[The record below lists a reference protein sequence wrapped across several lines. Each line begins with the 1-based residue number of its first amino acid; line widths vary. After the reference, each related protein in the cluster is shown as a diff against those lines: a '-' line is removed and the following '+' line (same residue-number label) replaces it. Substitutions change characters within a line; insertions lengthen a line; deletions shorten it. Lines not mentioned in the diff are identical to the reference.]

1 MNQIGNLF
9 AEPVAATHFSFLRGA
24 SPGPHM
30 VLTALLLGYAGIGI
44 ADRNTVAGVVR
55 AWAALRQ
62 LREEG
67 LPAPDKVREG
77 GSPGEYVWVEN
88 ADFAA
93 LPFTSDQMKAMAERF
108 KLATGARLVFVDG
121 TPDIV
126 VYPANRDGWGRL
138 CRLLSHSNRKEGV
151 KKGDCRL
158 VLDDLLNDARDLLLI
173 PMPGHRLDDLPA
185 LLARLDEAAPGA
197 VWLGATMHR
206 RGDDRRRLAR
216 LKSIAAATRTPLIA
230 TNDAL
235 YDSIGQRDL
244 QDVLTCI
251 REGVTIERAGR
262 RLEANAER
270 HLKLP
275 QEMARLFR
283 DAPEAI
289 AETQALFSRVEFD
302 LGQLKYEYP
311 DEPVPPGW
319 KDQDWLEELVRRCC
333 LIRYPDGVPEKVQG
347 LLKKELDLIAKLE
360 YARYF
365 LTIRQIVEFAESRG
379 ILCQGRGSAA
389 NSAVCYVL
397 GITAVDPAENDVLF
411 ERFISTERKEPPDI
425 DVDFEHER
433 REEVIQW
440 IYEFYGRERAGIAAT
455 VIHYRPRSAI
465 REVGKVLGLTEDVTA
480 RIADTNW
487 GSWGSEIGD
496 NRVRQAGLDP
506 KNPTIRRAVD
516 FAIRLL
522 GYPRHLSQHVGGFVL
537 SRGRLDET
545 VPIGN
550 AAMEDR
556 TFIEWDRD
564 DIDAV
569 GLMKV
574 DVLALGMLTCIRKA
588 FDLLREHEGIDWGL
602 ADVPK
607 ENDAT
612 YDMLC
617 EGKSLGV
624 FQVESRAQMN
634 MLPRLKPNKFY
645 DLVIQ
650 VAIVRPGPIQGNMVH
665 PYLKRR
671 AGIEKVTFP
680 APSPEHGPED
690 ELHHVLEK
698 TEGVPLFQEQA
709 MRLAMVAAKFSDIEA
724 NGLRKAM
731 ATFRNA
737 GTIGD
742 YEAMMV
748 ERMVARGYE
757 RDFAQR
763 CFEQIK
769 GFGSYGFPES
779 HAASFA
785 KLVYISSYLKRWHP
799 AAFAAALLNAQ
810 PMGFYAPAQIVREA
824 EENGGVEP
832 RPVDVNVSGWD
843 NGLEAVGHFE
853 ENGSVIPGDR
863 RETRDPCRSISE
875 RSAENP
881 LPEGEG
887 RVRGRPLDDV
897 ARPHRCDAAGAHLA
911 GRTASTSP
919 LPLSLQERGS
929 RAFSSEVDTGSREE
943 NALKQRPRAIPRF
956 EELRNCSTGVSAG
969 KGSDEPKQKHPF
981 ALRLGFRQIDGFKE
995 DWGKAIAKARDA
1007 GGPYRDVEELMRR
1020 AGLPARA
1027 LRLLADADAFRS
1039 LGLDRREALWAV
1051 RRLPDDAALPL
1062 FQAAQAR
1069 ELGREPAM
1077 ALPAMPLS
1085 EHIVADY
1092 QTVRLSLK
1100 GHPMQLLRPRFRR
1113 EGVLSCAET
1122 EGRADAAFV
1131 RTAGIVL
1138 VRQRPGNGNAIF
1150 VTLEDETGI
1159 ANVVIWARLFERF
1172 RREVMGARLML
1183 VEGRVQKSPEGVV
1196 HLMAQRILDRS
1207 PDLLSLSDTHR
1218 AEVPLPVDELKNP
1231 PLPRHRHP
1239 RNVRILPKSR
1249 DFH

>member
-1 MNQIGNLF
+1 MNQIANAF
-9 AEPVAATHFSFLRGA
+9 AEPVAASHFSFLRGA

-30 VLTALLLGYAGIGI
+30 VLTALLLGYSGIGI

-55 AWAALRQ
+55 AWAALKQ
-62 LREEG
+62 LREDG
-67 LPAPDKVREG
+67 LPAPDKVRQG
-77 GSPGEYVWVEN
+77 GSPGEYIWVEN
-88 ADFAA
+88 PDFADH
-93 LPFTSDQMKAMAERF
+93 PIEPEPMKAMAKKF
-108 KLATGARLVFVDG
+108 KLATGTRLVFADG

-126 VYPANRDGWGRL
+126 VYPANRAGWGRL
-138 CRLLSHSNRKEGV
+138 CRLLSHGNLKDGVRKGE
-151 KKGDCRL
+151 CRL
-158 VLDDLLNDARDLLLI
+158 VLDDLLSDARDLLLI
-173 PMPGHRLDDLPA
+173 LIPGRSLDGLPA
-185 LLARLDEAAPGA
+185 LLARLDDAAPGA
-197 VWLGATMHR
+197 VWLAASMHR

-216 LKSIAAATRTPLIA
+216 LKTIATATRTPLIA

-235 YDSIGQRDL
+235 YDSIAQRDL

-251 REGVTIERAGR
+251 REGSTIERAGR
-262 RLEANAER
+262 LLESNAER

-289 AETQALFSRVEFD
+289 TETQHLFSRIEFD

-311 DEPVPPGW
+311 DEPIPPGW
-319 KDQDWLEELVRRCC
+319 KDQDWLVELVRRCC
-333 LIRYPDGVPEKVQG
+333 LIRYPDGVPEKVEK
-347 LLKKELDLIAKLE
+347 LLAKELDLIGKLE

-365 LTIRQIVEFAESRG
+365 LTIRQIVEFANSRG

-440 IYEFYGRERAGIAAT
+440 IYKFYGRERAGIAAT

-465 REVGKVLGLTEDVTA
+465 REAGKVLGLTEDVTA

-496 NRVRQAGLDP
+496 ARVRQAGLDP
-506 KNPTIRRAVD
+506 TNPTIRRAVD
-516 FAIRLL
+516 FATRLL

-550 AAMEDR
+550 AAMDDR

-564 DIDAV
+564 DIDEL

-588 FDLLREHEGIDWGL
+588 FDLIKANGGEDYAL
-602 ADVPK
+602 ADLK
-607 ENDAT
+607 DGDKGT
-612 YDMLC
+612 YEMLKK
-617 EGKSLGV
+617 GHSLGV

-634 MLPRLKPNKFY
+634 MLPRLKPEKFY

-671 AGIEKVTFP
+671 AGIEKVVF
-680 APSPEHGPED
+680 PSPKPPHPEN
-690 ELHHVLEK
+690 ELFEVLNK

-737 GTIGD
+737 GTIGN

-748 ERMVARGYE
+748 ERMVERGYE

-785 KLVYISSYLKRWHP
+785 KLVYISSFLKKHYP
-799 AAFAAALLNAQ
+799 AAFAAALLNSQ

-824 EENGGVEP
+824 EENGGVEA
-832 RPVDVNVSGWD
+832 RPADVNSSFLDNSLEPVS
-843 NGLEAVGHFE
+843 E
-853 ENGSVIPGDR
+853 SSSYRDR
-863 RETRDPCRSISE
+863 P
-875 RSAENP
+875 
-881 LPEGEG
+881 
-887 RVRGRPLDDV
+887 
-897 ARPHRCDAAGAHLA
+897 
-911 GRTASTSP
+911 
-919 LPLSLQERGS
+919 
-929 RAFSSEVDTGSREE
+929 SREGG
-943 NALKQRPRAIPRF
+943 R
-956 EELRNCSTGVSAG
+956 
-969 KGSDEPKQKHPF
+969 DPF
-981 ALRLGFRQIDGFKE
+981 ALRLGFRQIDGFKDE
-995 DWGKAIAKARDA
+995 WGNAIAGEREP

-1020 AGLPARA
+1020 ANLPARA
-1027 LRLLADADAFRS
+1027 MRLLADADAFRS

-1051 RRLPDDAALPL
+1051 RRLPDDPALPL
-1062 FQAAQAR
+1062 FQVAQAR
-1069 ELGREPAM
+1069 ELGSERSM
-1077 ALPAMPLS
+1077 ALPVMPLA

-1122 EGRADAAFV
+1122 EAKPDAAFV

-1138 VRQRPGNGNAIF
+1138 VRQRPGKGNAIF

-1159 ANVVIWARLFERF
+1159 TNVVIWARLFERF

-1183 VEGRVQKSPEGVV
+1183 VEGRVQKSVEGVT
-1196 HLMAQRILDRS
+1196 HLMAQRIADRS
-1207 PDLLSLSDTHR
+1207 IDLLSLSDTHR
-1218 AEVPLPVDELKNP
+1218 AEVPMPIDELKNP

>member
-1 MNQIGNLF
+1 MNQIANSF
-9 AEPVAATHFSFLRGA
+9 AEPVAASHFSFLRGA

-30 VLTALLLGYAGIGI
+30 VLTALLLGYSGLGIV
-44 ADRNTVAGVVR
+44 DRNTVSGVVR
-55 AWAALRQ
+55 AWAALKQ
-62 LREEG
+62 LREDG

-77 GSPGEYVWVEN
+77 GSPGEYYWAEN
-88 ADFAA
+88 PEFAA
-93 LPFTSDQMKAMAERF
+93 LPFTPAEMKAKAERF
-108 KLATGARLVFVDG
+108 KLATGTRLVFADG
-121 TPDIV
+121 TPDII
-126 VYPANRDGWGRL
+126 VYPANRAGWGRL
-138 CRLLSHSNRKEGV
+138 CRLLSHGNLKDGV
-151 KKGDCRL
+151 KKGECHL

-173 PMPGHRLDDLPA
+173 LMPERSLDGLPTLLAKLDD
-185 LLARLDEAAPGA
+185 AAPGA
-197 VWLGATMHR
+197 VWLAASMHR

-216 LKSIAAATRTPLIA
+216 LKAIAAATRTPLIA

-251 REGVTIERAGR
+251 REGTTIERAGR
-262 RLEANAER
+262 LLESNAER

-289 AETQALFSRVEFD
+289 AETQALFSRIEFD

-311 DEPVPPGW
+311 DEPIPPGW
-319 KDQDWLEELVRRCC
+319 KDQDWLVELVRRCC
-333 LIRYPDGVPEKVQG
+333 LIRYPEGVPEKVEK
-347 LLKKELDLIAKLE
+347 LLVKELDLIGKLE

-365 LTIRQIVEFAESRG
+365 LTIRQIVEFAESKG

-465 REVGKVLGLTEDVTA
+465 REAGKVLGLTEDVTA

-496 NRVRQAGLDP
+496 ARVRQAGLDP
-506 KNPTIRRAVD
+506 TNPTIRRAVD
-516 FAIRLL
+516 FATRLL

-564 DIDAV
+564 DIDEL

-588 FDLLREHEGIDWGL
+588 FDLIRDNGGQDYAL
-602 ADVPK
+602 ADIEGGDK
-607 ENDAT
+607 AT

-634 MLPRLKPNKFY
+634 MLPRLKPREFY

-671 AGIEKVTFP
+671 AGIEKVTYP
-680 APSPEHGPED
+680 SPSPEHGPLD
-690 ELHHVLEK
+690 ELYAVLKK
-698 TEGVPLFQEQA
+698 TFGVPLFQEQA

-737 GTIGD
+737 GTIHHFQD
-742 YEAMMV
+742 MMV
-748 ERMVARGYE
+748 ERMVERGYE

-785 KLVYISSYLKRWHP
+785 KLVYISSFLKKYYP
-799 AAFAAALLNAQ
+799 AAFAAALLNSQ

-824 EENGGVEP
+824 EENGGVEA
-832 RPVDVNVSGWD
+832 RPIDVNSSFLD
-843 NGLEAVGHFE
+843 NSLEAVSE
-853 ENGSVIPGDR
+853 SSSYCDRPR
-863 RETRDPCRSISE
+863 REGGRD
-875 RSAENP
+875 
-881 LPEGEG
+881 
-887 RVRGRPLDDV
+887 
-897 ARPHRCDAAGAHLA
+897 
-911 GRTASTSP
+911 
-919 LPLSLQERGS
+919 
-929 RAFSSEVDTGSREE
+929 
-943 NALKQRPRAIPRF
+943 
-956 EELRNCSTGVSAG
+956 
-969 KGSDEPKQKHPF
+969 PF
-981 ALRLGFRQIDGFKE
+981 ALRLGFRQIDGFKDE
-995 DWGKAIAKARDA
+995 WGKAIAQEREA

-1020 AGLPARA
+1020 ADLPARA
-1027 LRLLADADAFRS
+1027 MRLLADADAFRS
-1039 LGLDRREALWAV
+1039 MGLDRREALWAV
-1051 RRLPDDAALPL
+1051 RRLPDDPALPL
-1062 FQAAQAR
+1062 FQVAQAR
-1069 ELGREPAM
+1069 ELGSERSM
-1077 ALPAMPLS
+1077 ALPVMPLA

-1100 GHPMQLLRPRFRR
+1100 GHPMQLLRPLFRR

-1122 EGRADAAFV
+1122 EAKPDAAFV

-1138 VRQRPGNGNAIF
+1138 VRQRPGKGNAIF

-1159 ANVVIWARLFERF
+1159 TNVVIWARLFERF

-1183 VEGRVQKSPEGVV
+1183 VEGRVQKSVEGVT
-1196 HLMAQRILDRS
+1196 HLMAQRIADRS
-1207 PDLLSLSDTHR
+1207 IDLLSLSDTHR
-1218 AEVPLPVDELKNP
+1218 AEVPMPIDELKNP

>member
-1 MNQIGNLF
+1 MNQITNTF

-55 AWAALRQ
+55 AWAALKQ
-62 LREEG
+62 LREDG
-67 LPAPDKVREG
+67 LPAPDKIREG
-77 GSPGEYVWVEN
+77 GSPGEYFWVEN
-88 ADFAA
+88 PEFAG
-93 LPFTSDQMKAMAERF
+93 LPFTPEQMKAKVEGF
-108 KLATGARLVFVDG
+108 KLATGTRLVFADG

-126 VYPANRDGWGRL
+126 IYPANRAGWGRL
-138 CRLLSHSNRKEGV
+138 CRLLSHGNLKEGV
-151 KKGDCRL
+151 KKGECHL

-173 PMPGHRLDDLPA
+173 LMPARSLDSLPA
-185 LLARLDEAAPGA
+185 LLARLDDAAPGA
-197 VWLGATMHR
+197 VWLAASMHR

-216 LKSIAAATRTPLIA
+216 LKAIATATRTPLIA

-235 YDSIGQRDL
+235 YDSIAQRDL

-251 REGVTIERAGR
+251 REGTTIERAGR
-262 RLEANAER
+262 LLESNAER

-275 QEMARLFR
+275 HEMARLFR

-289 AETQALFSRVEFD
+289 AETQAMFSRIEFD
-302 LGQLKYEYP
+302 LRQLKYEYP
-311 DEPVPPGW
+311 DEPIPPGW
-319 KDQDWLEELVRRCC
+319 KDQDWLVELVRRCC
-333 LIRYPDGVPEKVQG
+333 LIRYPEGVSEKVEK
-347 LLKKELDLIAKLE
+347 LLAKELALIGQLE

-365 LTIRQIVEFAESRG
+365 LTIRQIVEFAESKG

-397 GITAVDPAENDVLF
+397 GITAVDPDENDVLF

-440 IYEFYGRERAGIAAT
+440 IYEKYGRHRAGIAAT

-465 REVGKVLGLTEDVTA
+465 REAGKVLGLTEDVTA

-496 NRVRQAGLDP
+496 ARIRQAGLDP
-506 KNPTIRRAVD
+506 TNPTIRRAVD
-516 FAIRLL
+516 FATRLL

-564 DIDAV
+564 DIDEL

-602 ADVPK
+602 ADVPNK
-607 ENDAT
+607 DKAT

-634 MLPRLKPNKFY
+634 MLPRLKPREFY

-671 AGIEKVTFP
+671 AGLEEVVFP
-680 APSPEHGPED
+680 QPASPHDPN
-690 ELHHVLEK
+690 ELHEVLNK
-698 TEGVPLFQEQA
+698 TLGVPLFQEQA
-709 MRLAMVAAKFSDIEA
+709 MKLAMVAAEFSDIEA

-737 GTIGD
+737 GTIHHFQD
-742 YEAMMV
+742 MMV
-748 ERMVARGYE
+748 ERMVERGYE

-763 CFEQIK
+763 CFDQIR

-785 KLVYISSYLKRWHP
+785 KLVYISSYLKRWYP
-799 AAFAAALLNAQ
+799 AAFACALLNSQ

-832 RPVDVNVSGWD
+832 RSIDVNSSFLN
-843 NGLEAVGHFE
+843 NGLEAVSESSSYF
-853 ENGSVIPGDR
+853 DR
-863 RETRDPCRSISE
+863 PQQESGRD
-875 RSAENP
+875 
-881 LPEGEG
+881 
-887 RVRGRPLDDV
+887 
-897 ARPHRCDAAGAHLA
+897 
-911 GRTASTSP
+911 
-919 LPLSLQERGS
+919 
-929 RAFSSEVDTGSREE
+929 
-943 NALKQRPRAIPRF
+943 
-956 EELRNCSTGVSAG
+956 
-969 KGSDEPKQKHPF
+969 PF

-995 DWGKAIAKARDA
+995 DWGNAIAGEREA

-1020 AGLPARA
+1020 ANLPARA
-1027 LRLLADADAFRS
+1027 MRLLADADAFRS

-1051 RRLPDDAALPL
+1051 RRLPDDSALPL

-1069 ELGREPAM
+1069 ELGSERSM
-1077 ALPAMPLS
+1077 ALPVMPLA

-1113 EGVLSCAET
+1113 EGILSCAET
-1122 EGRADAAFV
+1122 EAKPDAAFA

-1138 VRQRPGNGNAIF
+1138 VRQRPGKGNAIF

-1159 ANVVIWARLFERF
+1159 TNVVIWARLFERF

-1183 VEGRVQKSPEGVV
+1183 VEGRVQKSVEGVT
-1196 HLMAQRILDRS
+1196 HLMAQRIADRS
-1207 PDLLSLSDTHR
+1207 IDLLSLSDTHR
-1218 AEVPLPVDELKNP
+1218 AEVPMPIDELKNP